1 MTVNIADLVISFAKV
16 GCVGYGG
23 GPSMVP
29 LFKKEIVEVYHWMD
43 PQQFMDLL
51 AIGNALPGPIAT
63 KISAAT
69 GYVVS
74 GPAGSLLAMLANV
87 APSIIA
93 LIFLMRFVNIV
104 KANPRV
110 ASMLK
115 GLRPVVVAMLAY
127 AASDLSFGSLTGAA
141 TYIIGAA
148 AMLLLVKTKIHP
160 ALLIIAGALSGVILR
175 L

>member
-63 KISAAT
+63 KISAA
-69 GYVVS
+69 
-74 GPAGSLLAMLANV
+74 SLLAMLANV

-127 AASDLSFGSLTGAA
+127 AAYDLSFGSLTGAA

-160 ALLIIAGALSGVILR
+160 ALLIIAGALSGVILQ

>member
-29 LFKKEIVEVYHWMD
+29 LFKKKLSKSTTRMD
-43 PQQFMDLL
+43 PQFMDLL

-74 GPAGSLLAMLANV
+74 GPAGSFTAMLANV
-87 APSIIA
+87 APSIIGLDLLNA
-93 LIFLMRFVNIV
+93 FRQHRQSQSSCSKHAQRS
-104 KANPRV
+104 KAGSGCHAR
-110 ASMLK
+110 LRC
-115 GLRPVVVAMLAY
+115 LRP
-127 AASDLSFGSLTGAA
+127 SFGSLTGAA